1 MRVLAGAVMLAVI
14 GALLS
19 AMIYTMFIVF
29 FELNPRFAV
38 CFTGSIQGIL
48 LFMWGYMAKDKAS
61 K

>member
-1 MRVLAGAVMLAVI
+1 MLAVI

-29 FELNPRFAV
+29 FELDPRFAV